1 MLPTG
6 DRTHPSHIVVGV
18 VQLKV
23 EEVVVHLAMRK
34 TAMLPPGD
42 RTHPSHI
49 ASRGAVVSGLLQL
62 YSGTSPTAQGRRG
75 RGALKLVVY
84 RCRHRKQPGCDL
96 RQWCFHCSHPGQD
109 ALSGKPSCTKSNVGI
124 NVAVDG
130 GGVGGGGAVEV
141 GGGGGAGDG
150 GVVAVEV
157 GGGGGA
163 AGSAGGC
170 GRGRQCGGRL
180 HACHSISQYLHQGS
194 VYKKFLT
201 SFFLTPPSLI
211 SVKIRSTRCL

>member
-23 EEVVVHLAMRK
+23 EEVVVHLAMRR

-75 RGALKLVVY
+75 RGAWKLVVY
-84 RCRHRKQPGCDL
+84 RRRHRKQYGCDL
-96 RQWCFHCSHPGQD
+96 RQRCFHCSHPGQD
-109 ALSGKPSCTKSNVGI
+109 ALLGKPSCTKSNVGV

-130 GGVGGGGAVEV
+130 VGVGGSGEVEV
-141 GGGGGAGDG
+141 GGGGGAGD
-150 GVVAVEV
+150 AM
-157 GGGGGA
+157 
-163 AGSAGGC
+163 GGC
-170 GRGRQCGGRL
+170 LGV
-180 HACHSISQYLHQGS
+180 AWYISDH
-194 VYKKFLT
+194 
-201 SFFLTPPSLI
+201 
-211 SVKIRSTRCL
+211 IRPESNYTCASTVEAPV